1 MFRTFSSEQLLDL
14 VAMMSKNEVKAGTE
28 LIVQGDL
35 GSKFYVVHFGGFDVL
50 VQKAASEPAR
60 RVAHFGPASWFGEP
74 ALLYGSK
81 RGATVKATKDSVV
94 WALDREQYKWVL
106 MAENRKVRRGN
117 SARQLGAQFG
127 AQFPDAPPVP
137 LHMSTGPRRRVPRL
151 ERRLARRAGARREA
165 RADSGVD
172 AAGRVRG
179 RPGGVPQRRHGELAD
194 GDHEGGGEV
203 RAADRGERRRHAGG
217 GDARGGRDGGGGLA
231 RAGGP
236 ALAAAHAARG
246 GALAAALP
254 AGQLA
259 RGVGDGG
266 GHAPLRVH
274 VGVGVCQLP
283 RLAPRRD
290 RHAARHRHAVQG
302 PRDLPELHAARA
314 PRNSAQ
320 LLRNYCAIRRTCRAI
335 L

>member
-106 MAENRKVRRGN
+106 MAENRKVRDGTRLGRRTPHTHAQPRTTHPSPPP
-117 SARQLGAQFG
+117 SA
-127 AQFPDAPPVP
+127 
-137 LHMSTGPRRRVPRL
+137 GPRRRVPRL

-179 RPGGVPQRRHGELAD
+179 RPGGVPERGHGELAD

-217 GDARGGRDGGGGLA
+217 GDARGGRDGGGGVA
-231 RAGGP
+231 RAGSP

-259 RGVGDGG
+259 RGLGDGG

-314 PRNSAQ
+314 PAQ
-320 LLRNYCAIRRTCRAI
+320 FGAIIAHFGAN

>member
-117 SARQLGAQFG
+117 SARNSARNSLT
-127 AQFPDAPPVP
+127 PRPS
-137 LHMSTGPRRRVPRL
+137 LYTGPRRRVPRV

-172 AAGRVRG
+172 AAGGVRG

-217 GDARGGRDGGGGLA
+217 GDARGGRDGGGGVA

>member
-117 SARQLGAQFG
+117 SARNSARQLGAQLGAQFS
-127 AQFPDAPPVP
+127 DAPPVP
-137 LHMSTGPRRRVPRL
+137 LHRASSPSSSRRTSTGS
-151 ERRLARRAGARREA
+151 ARRCPARSSSR
-165 RADSGVD
+165 
-172 AAGRVRG
+172 
-179 RPGGVPQRRHGELAD
+179 
-194 GDHEGGGEV
+194 
-203 RAADRGERRRHAGG
+203 
-217 GDARGGRDGGGGLA
+217 
-231 RAGGP
+231 
-236 ALAAAHAARG
+236 
-246 GALAAALP
+246 
-254 AGQLA
+254 
-259 RGVGDGG
+259 
-266 GHAPLRVH
+266 
-274 VGVGVCQLP
+274 
-283 RLAPRRD
+283 
-290 RHAARHRHAVQG
+290 
-302 PRDLPELHAARA
+302 
-314 PRNSAQ
+314 
-320 LLRNYCAIRRTCRAI
+320 
-335 L
+335 

>member
-106 MAENRKVRRGN
+106 MAENRKVRDGTR
-117 SARQLGAQFG
+117 LGRRAPHTHAQ
-127 AQFPDAPPVP
+127 PRTTHPAPPP
-137 LHMSTGPRRRVPRL
+137 SAGPRRRVPRV

-172 AAGRVRG
+172 AAGGVRG

-217 GDARGGRDGGGGLA
+217 GDARGGRDGGGGVA

-274 VGVGVCQLP
+274 VGVGVCQFP

-314 PRNSAQ
+314 PAQ
-320 LLRNYCAIRRTCRAI
+320 FGAIIAHFGAN

>member
-106 MAENRKVRRGN
+106 MAENRKVRDGTRLGRRTPHTHAQPRTTHPASPP
-117 SARQLGAQFG
+117 SA
-127 AQFPDAPPVP
+127 
-137 LHMSTGPRRRVPRL
+137 GPRRRVPRV

-217 GDARGGRDGGGGLA
+217 GDARRGRDGGGGLA

-274 VGVGVCQLP
+274 VGVGVCQFP

-290 RHAARHRHAVQG
+290 RHPARHRHAVQG

-320 LLRNYCAIRRTCRAI
+320 LWRNYCAIRRTCRAI